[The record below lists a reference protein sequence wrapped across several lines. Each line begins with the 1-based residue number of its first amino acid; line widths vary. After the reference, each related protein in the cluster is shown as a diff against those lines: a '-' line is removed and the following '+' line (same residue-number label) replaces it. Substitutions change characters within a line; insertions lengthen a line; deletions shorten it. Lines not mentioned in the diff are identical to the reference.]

1 MLQTKL
7 SNNLQYLMQNRG
19 VTSVDLAEELSLAA
33 EVIVK
38 LKNGEFTNPS
48 LNTVLGLSKYFDV
61 TLEKLL
67 FNDLSAKSELI

>member
-7 SNNLQYLMQNRG
+7 NSNLQYLMQNRG
-19 VTSVDLAEELSLAA
+19 VTSVDLAEELSLATEA
-33 EVIVK
+33 IVK

-48 LNTVLGLSKYFDV
+48 LNTVLVISKYFDV

-67 FNDLSAKSELI
+67 FNDLSAKS